1 MCGLWPQRQDAEVWV
16 WPQPRPSSLPTE
28 GDWEEMLL
36 NRSFSSK
43 RHWQTACPPWL
54 NARQGLWRSQ
64 LFAWEKLGAKH
75 NINAET
81 IVIHGIYPALEIIEM
96 SSRKDLR
103 VNLVRLTHVT
113 GDGTEKQRDSW
124 TAMSEATQ
132 CHRPRQMKHPDSQAK
147 ALSPTS
153 PPSTPGK
160 CTQTSSLLSKACSW
174 ALYCWHFLWQVSVTT
189 KGYTVNARG
198 QILKLAYF
206 HNHHF
211 LRGEGPFS
219 GSLKT
224 SGF

>member
-1 MCGLWPQRQDAEVWV
+1 MLGKDFEGANYLLEKNWGQNTILMQRPLWFMAFIQHLE
-16 WPQPRPSSLPTE
+16 
-28 GDWEEMLL
+28 
-36 NRSFSSK
+36 
-43 RHWQTACPPWL
+43 
-54 NARQGLWRSQ
+54 SQ
-64 LFAWEKLGAKH
+64 KCQA
-75 NINAET
+75 
-81 IVIHGIYPALEIIEM
+81 
-96 SSRKDLR
+96 RKDLR
-103 VNLVRLTHVT
+103 VNLVRLTHVM

-160 CTQTSSLLSKACSW
+160 CLQTSSLLSKACSW
-174 ALYCWHFLWQVSVTT
+174 ALYCWHFLWQISVTT